1 MSRDDDLMGKISEI
15 RSARG
20 YQSDYSDYER
30 YSGGMNGHAQ
40 PMMSSLARL
49 QAASTNHRIAE
60 LEERLANEREVIS
73 GMITTCLLYTSPS
86 PRDLSTSRMPSSA

>member
-20 YQSDYSDYER
+20 HLSDYSDYEQ
-30 YSGGMNGHAQ
+30 YAGHTNGHAH
-40 PMMSSLARL
+40 PIVSSLARL

-60 LEERLANEREVIS
+60 LEERLANER
-73 GMITTCLLYTSPS
+73 
-86 PRDLSTSRMPSSA
+86 